1 MYIIQEPEAFRANI
15 RNKLA
20 TMLSEGATDVDFE
33 NIVPASDILT
43 NMQICCGNIEK
54 GIYNYAIHE
63 ATNKHIV
70 KKWDNIS
77 FVHLYMD
84 KLRSVYIN
92 LKSGE
97 LIEKLK
103 TREILPQQIAF
114 MSHHE
119 MNPGK
124 WKQLIERKMM
134 RDASKLNCNIQA
146 NTDMY
151 TCSRCKSKK
160 TIYYEMATRSAD
172 EQMTIFITC
181 LDCGKNWKR

>member
-1 MYIIQEPEAFRANI
+1 MYVIHEPEVFRVNI
-15 RNKLA
+15 RNKLV
-20 TMLSEGATDVDFE
+20 LSLTKQDTETDDFLA
-33 NIVPASDILT
+33 NIQT
-43 NMQICCGNIEK
+43 CCGNIEK
-54 GIYNYAIHE
+54 GIYNYAIQE
-63 ATNKHIV
+63 ATSKQIV
-70 KKWDNIS
+70 KKWDNAS
-77 FVHLYMD
+77 FVYLYMD

-92 LKSGE
+92 LKSE
-97 LIEKLK
+97 DLLEKLK
-103 TREILPQQIAF
+103 TKEILPQQIAF

-124 WKQLIERKMM
+124 WKELIERKMM